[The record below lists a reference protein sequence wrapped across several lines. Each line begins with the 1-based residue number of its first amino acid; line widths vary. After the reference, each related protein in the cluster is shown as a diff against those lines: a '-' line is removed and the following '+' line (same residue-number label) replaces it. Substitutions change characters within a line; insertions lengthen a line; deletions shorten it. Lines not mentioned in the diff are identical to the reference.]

1 MTQGIW
7 KRGRRECGDCLD
19 DPRGPVCTMNCS
31 SAEMVWPPKSVSSAK
46 LIAMLDD
53 PRVAAAVNDKGGG
66 RGA

>member
-7 KRGRRECGDCLD
+7 KRGPKECRDCLD
-19 DPRGPVCTMNCS
+19 GRICTMNCS
-31 SAEMVWPPKSVSSAK
+31 GAEMVWPSKSVSSAK

-53 PRVAAAVNDKGGG
+53 PRIAGAVNDKGGG